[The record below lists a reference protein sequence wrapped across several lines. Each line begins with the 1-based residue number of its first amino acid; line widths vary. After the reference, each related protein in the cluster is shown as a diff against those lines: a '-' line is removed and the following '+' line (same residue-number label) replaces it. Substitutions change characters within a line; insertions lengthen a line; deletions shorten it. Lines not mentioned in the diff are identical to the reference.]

1 VSAPKDDDTHPRKI
15 VLNAFMRRGGEVIA
29 TLGYRQNPLRRL
41 SEAGRIRRCRAGSV
55 LQHGGAIRLNLSAL
69 TKLFDSYNRVAR
81 LYPALLAIAPILCSA
96 IVVFPSIV
104 SNIPRSTAVVFGMS
118 CLAYFLASLA
128 RSRGKKIEEQLLAK
142 WGGWPTTVM
151 LRHRDDRID
160 RVTKARYHTALA
172 ALCPDITMPSAIDE
186 QNAPSVAD
194 DTYRSA
200 TKRLIEMRRG
210 PEYQMLH
217 RENASYG
224 FRRNML
230 GLKPAALGVAGIASL
245 VTVLGWW
252 TVVSPNLTWPSVQ
265 ASIVTYPYLP
275 VLLAFDAGYFLL
287 WATMINESFVLQAAR
302 EYTEALFRTLDSLP
316 NPRKPRTSA
325 KKGS

>member
-1 VSAPKDDDTHPRKI
+1 
-15 VLNAFMRRGGEVIA
+15 
-29 TLGYRQNPLRRL
+29 
-41 SEAGRIRRCRAGSV
+41 
-55 LQHGGAIRLNLSAL
+55 LNLSVL

-104 SNIPRSTAVVFGMS
+104 SNIPRSAAAVFGLS

-128 RSRGKKIEEQLLAK
+128 RSRGKAIEEQLLAR
-142 WGGWPTTVM
+142 WDGWPTTVM

-160 RVTKARYHTALA
+160 PVTKARYHAALA
-172 ALCPDITMPSAIDE
+172 SLCPDIKMPSATDE
-186 QNAPSVAD
+186 QNFPSGAD

-230 GLKPAALGVAGIASL
+230 GLKPIALAVAGIAVL
-245 VTVLGWW
+245 VTALGWW
-252 TVVSPNLTWPSVQ
+252 TVVSPAPTWESIR

-275 VLLAFDAGYFLL
+275 VLLAFDLGYFLL
-287 WATMINESFVLQAAR
+287 WAAMINENFVRQAGR
-302 EYTEALFRTLDSLP
+302 EYAEALFRTLDSP
-316 NPRKPRTSA
+316 SNSAKPRASG
-325 KKGS
+325 KKGT

>member
-1 VSAPKDDDTHPRKI
+1 
-15 VLNAFMRRGGEVIA
+15 
-29 TLGYRQNPLRRL
+29 
-41 SEAGRIRRCRAGSV
+41 
-55 LQHGGAIRLNLSAL
+55 LNLSAL
-69 TKLFDSYNRVAR
+69 PKLFDSYNRVAR

-104 SNIPRSTAVVFGMS
+104 SNVPRSTAAVFGMS
-118 CLAYFLASLA
+118 CLAYFLASIA

-160 RVTKARYHTALA
+160 RVTKARYHAALA
-172 ALCPDITMPSAIDE
+172 ALCPDISMPLAVDE
-186 QNAPSVAD
+186 QNSPSGAD
-194 DTYRSA
+194 DNYRSA
-200 TKRLIEMRRG
+200 TKHLIEMRRG

-230 GLKPAALGVAGIASL
+230 GLKPVALAVAAIAAL
-245 VTVLGWW
+245 VTALGWW
-252 TVVSPNLTWPSVQ
+252 TVVSPGPTWPSVQ

-287 WATMINESFVLQAAR
+287 WATMINENFVRQAAR
-302 EYTEALFRTLDSLP
+302 EYTEALFRTLDSP
-316 NPRKPRTSA
+316 SNPRKPNAAGKKRT
-325 KKGS
+325 